1 MPFTPVGETS
11 RVSML
16 VSSRVSMLVV
26 FGTGRN
32 RLPEKRARA
41 PKTESS
47 CCPTKKL
54 DYPVQRC
61 YHDEVLQVGV
71 IRPGGAGRGNT
82 LAFATRPDAE
92 IVVAADTYQASLDAL
107 EDALQQGVVRKA
119 DSPCMM

>member
-1 MPFTPVGETS
+1 
-11 RVSML
+11 
-16 VSSRVSMLVV
+16 MLVV
-26 FGTGRN
+26 VGTGRN
-32 RLPEKRARA
+32 RLPEKTACA

-54 DYPVQRC
+54 DYPVRRC
-61 YHDEVLQVGV
+61 YHDDVFRVGV

-82 LAFATRPDAE
+82 LAFATRRDAE
-92 IVVAADTYQASLDAL
+92 IVAAADTYQASLAVL